1 MPNLAAGLGATVG
14 AAGAGAVLAVVTV
27 IAGTNVAM
35 NMSSV
40 DKPPPST
47 VSAETVGYA
56 DA

>member
-1 MPNLAAGLGATVG
+1 MPLAAGLGATLISGGVG
-14 AAGAGAVLAVVTV
+14 AALAVITV

-35 NMSSV
+35 NASSV